1 MKKKTVTVLAIE
13 YSKRVCD
20 PQPEFID
27 RMDVRGLVMSAY
39 RSGYYA
45 CENNNEKYIFIICL
59 FEKMLYLCSATT
71 CY

>member
-39 RSGYYA
+39 RSGYNKA
-45 CENNNEKYIFIICL
+45 HSCL
-59 FEKMLYLCSATT
+59 LYTSPSPRDS
-71 CY
+71 

>member
-39 RSGYYA
+39 
-45 CENNNEKYIFIICL
+45 
-59 FEKMLYLCSATT
+59 
-71 CY
+71 